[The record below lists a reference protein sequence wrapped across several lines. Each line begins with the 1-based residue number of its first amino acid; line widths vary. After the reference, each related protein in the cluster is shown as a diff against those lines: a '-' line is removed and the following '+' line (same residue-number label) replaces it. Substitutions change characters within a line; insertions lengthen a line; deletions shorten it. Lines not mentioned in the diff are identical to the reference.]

1 MVFFAARR
9 GCSSQLQK
17 QLSCSDDA
25 MQKAGAI
32 LHDAK
37 QQIGA
42 QREAN
47 QRLKEENSRLRIQ
60 LNDADEVQSI
70 LVSHLPARTWSK
82 VAAHV
87 PPKLSRETR
96 GVGSDPELVP
106 LAVQSRSSRSCWNRI
121 RLRSN
126 PTNDGL
132 PASETGPCK
141 SPNWTNSGRRFRRP
155 LPPPSLLLIAQLTS
169 ACIAASAVESVAV
182 ACGVMS
188 CLGQALVSDN
198 GCANCNTFPH
208 ISQVWRHG
216 NVANKHMT
224 RTARCS
230 LANKHREMTCESIAR
245 AQPSYLYQRADK
257 RQGTPERNQRPVG
270 GGGECMM
277 ACAARALHDANQHVA
292 AAE

>member
-1 MVFFAARR
+1 MVFFASRR

-106 LAVQSRSSRSCWNRI
+106 LAVQSRSSRSCWNRN

-208 ISQVWRHG
+208 ISQVWRHF
-216 NVANKHMT
+216 
-224 RTARCS
+224 
-230 LANKHREMTCESIAR
+230 I
-245 AQPSYLYQRADK
+245 
-257 RQGTPERNQRPVG
+257 
-270 GGGECMM
+270 
-277 ACAARALHDANQHVA
+277 
-292 AAE
+292 